1 MDRFEKFLNNIAT
14 IDRCWHKIA
23 AEEMT
28 KYGMKGPYAL
38 YFTTLRQ
45 YPEGITSA
53 KLAELC
59 NRNKADV
66 SRAVSAMEKEELITR
81 SNESGNSY
89 RALIKLTPKGQA
101 ITKEIYDKVMK
112 AVYISGDGLTK
123 EERTALYHSLEII
136 TTNLQSIETEKRL
149 NKPYQKKETSNGN

>member
-1 MDRFEKFLNNIAT
+1 MIERFEAFLNNIA
-14 IDRCWHKIA
+14 IIERYWHKIA

-66 SRAVSAMEKEELITR
+66 SRAVNLMEKEELIVR
-81 SNESGNSY
+81 NSASGNSY
-89 RALIKLTPKGQA
+89 RALIQLTPKGQE
-101 ITKEIYDKVMK
+101 ITKEIYQKVLK
-112 AVYISGDGLTK
+112 AVSITGDGLTK
-123 EERTALYHSLEII
+123 EERMALYRSLNTIVN
-136 TTNLQSIETEKRL
+136 NLQSIDEEKKL
-149 NKPYQKKETSNGN
+149 QNVNKKEI

>member
-1 MDRFEKFLNNIAT
+1 MIERFELFLNNIA
-14 IDRCWHKIA
+14 IIERYWHKIA
-23 AEEMT
+23 ADEMT

-66 SRAVSAMEKEELITR
+66 SRAVSMMEQEGLIIRNST
-81 SNESGNSY
+81 SGNSY
-89 RALIKLTPKGQA
+89 RALIQLTPKGQE
-101 ITKEIYDKVMK
+101 ITKEIYQKVLK
-112 AVYISGDGLTK
+112 AVSITGDGLTK
-123 EERTALYHSLEII
+123 EERIALYRSLNTIAN
-136 TTNLQSIETEKRL
+136 NLQSIDEEKKL
-149 NKPYQKKETSNGN
+149 QNVNNKKEA

>member
-1 MDRFEKFLNNIAT
+1 MIERFELFLNNIA
-14 IDRCWHKIA
+14 IIERYWHKIA
-23 AEEMT
+23 ADEMT

-66 SRAVSAMEKEELITR
+66 SRAVSMMEQEGLIIRNST
-81 SNESGNSY
+81 SGNSY
-89 RALIKLTPKGQA
+89 RALIQLTPKGQE
-101 ITKEIYDKVMK
+101 ITKEIYQKVLK
-112 AVYISGDGLTK
+112 AVSITGDGLSK
-123 EERTALYHSLEII
+123 EERIALYRSLNTIAN
-136 TTNLQSIETEKRL
+136 NLQSIDEEKKL
-149 NKPYQKKETSNGN
+149 QNVNDKKET